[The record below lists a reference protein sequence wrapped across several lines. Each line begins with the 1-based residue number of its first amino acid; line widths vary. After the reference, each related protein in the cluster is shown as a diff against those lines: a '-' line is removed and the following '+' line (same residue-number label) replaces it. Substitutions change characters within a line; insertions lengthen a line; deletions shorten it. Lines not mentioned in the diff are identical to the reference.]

1 MPDEHR
7 EHPVI
12 FYGEVPFVIVVVIL
26 AFLVVAFGGKSS
38 DSGPAK
44 SSSVHSPTVVAPPFR
59 DGDIILADEL
69 RTVIP
74 GVEMK
79 TGRKVPL
86 RRRLPYDGAGPESAS
101 YELVAGH

>member
-1 MPDEHR
+1 LSHEHR
-7 EHPVI
+7 EHPI
-12 FYGEVPFVIVVVIL
+12 IHYGEVPFVIGLIIL
-26 AFLVVAFGGKSS
+26 AFLAMAFGGKVPKRNSAGS
-38 DSGPAK
+38 PAL
-44 SSSVHSPTVVAPPFR
+44 HSPAVVSPPFR
-59 DGDIILADEL
+59 DGDIIIADEL

-86 RRRLPYDGAGPESAS
+86 RRHLPYDGAGPESAS